1 MFFFL
6 SRAITGTRRRAF
18 CIVKEDEVEIGRT
31 QTSVIDDISTST
43 AAAVTTDKG
52 VCMPGV
58 VSWEDD
64 HHEDTNQFAV
74 TLSPRHG
81 GGLPL
86 ELTVE
91 LWETSL
97 AKDEDDDEESISVG
111 KRATGHA
118 NMTFIRSRTNR
129 PQHEGQQSSVRRI
142 GTARV
147 RPDTLLLSVPG
158 RVSLPLEILPAGS
171 NSTCRRGAKGGAS
184 ISPGVGAA
192 GTKQT
197 VKAGKADEAGALTS
211 KIVLRVTPQ
220 AGLRW
225 ARRVMTAA
233 RAAKRFIA
241 LPSPPTLSP
250 GTTLLTT
257 SPNNH
262 SSTALSGDTN
272 DVHEAHVVYMTNAEG
287 SARKWRAPV
296 TPGNS
301 IPCKDYED
309 VLELVFASV
318 PACCPRA
325 PSLLVAPVS
334 DIGVRLGKVWIGPKI
349 AARHALVAH
358 RPEHYQQTSSNHD
371 KKNDGS
377 KGLNGGDKKTSYPS
391 SDGGDVPVEPPR
403 EDELFVRVVAAEAEG
418 LLRNIRARDMRTEQR
433 RMTLSRVR
441 EICDAWNHARAR
453 RGDRQHQGTAH
464 PTDHVKQEEPRRL
477 SSTRRLATGGSR
489 GGVNSGGNDGDDE
502 GEGQG
507 RMQDPDSDDSR
518 DKRGSDSSDED
529 DDDDDD
535 DDHIDGRAYGDLYRR
550 VLRALEIALPGVSIY
565 LGLLESGAQSIR
577 YVACT
582 RQSSMAGKQLKRGEG
597 ISFSCVGPSYAP
609 YVVYPPR
616 TREASRQGRATINGN
631 SQARGPPRNEEEKQE
646 NATPRP
652 VSSSSLS
659 EPSTAEAVET
669 ATAAEIPSSARHQT
683 PHAERSLEEGVV
695 SIQKVFRGKLDR
707 DRMQHAH
714 QQHPAA
720 GNTSKGG
727 RTTFG
732 EAATK
737 KPALMIPKVFDYES
751 RVGWPFVCVP
761 LEGFLRSSSIGVMG
775 LDTFEQ
781 MGNSGSVRDQPETGV
796 VRMVAEA
803 ARSELWSWN
812 ERYFREEHLRC
823 LSSSLFCKEIL
834 GNSVSL
840 FMSLTT
846 CRTAPMRFM

>member
-1 MFFFL
+1 MSWFSLASCFLFAPSGHVSVTYRTAWDLLNNASMFCFL
-6 SRAITGTRRRAF
+6 ITGVLSGTRRRAF

-31 QTSVIDDISTST
+31 QTSIIDDISTST
-43 AAAVTTDKG
+43 TAAVTTDKG
-52 VCMPGV
+52 ICMPGI
-58 VSWEDD
+58 VSWED

-74 TLSPRHG
+74 TISPRHG

-97 AKDEDDDEESISVG
+97 AKDEHDDEDRVG
-111 KRATGHA
+111 KRAAGIA
-118 NMTFIRSRTNR
+118 NVTFMRNRKNR
-129 PQHEGQQSSVRRI
+129 PEHEGQQSSVRRI

-147 RPDTLLLSVPG
+147 RPDTLLLSLPG
-158 RVSLPLEILPAGS
+158 RVSLPLELLPAGS
-171 NSTCRRGAKGGAS
+171 NSTCRSGAKGSAR

-197 VKAGKADEAGALTS
+197 AKVGKAEEARALTS

-225 ARRVMTAA
+225 ARRVITAA
-233 RAAKRFIA
+233 RAAKRFITR
-241 LPSPPTLSP
+241 PSPPILSP
-250 GTTLLTT
+250 PTKLLSS
-257 SPNNH
+257 SPNNTN
-262 SSTALSGDTN
+262 STAISDDT
-272 DVHEAHVVYMTNAEG
+272 DDAHEAHVVYMTNAEG

-309 VLELVFASV
+309 VLELVFGSV

-371 KKNDGS
+371 KHNACG
-377 KGLNGGDKKTSYPS
+377 KGLNGGDKMTYLPS
-391 SDGGDVPVEPPR
+391 SDGGGALAEPPR
-403 EDELFVRVVAAEAEG
+403 EDELFARVVAAEAES
-418 LLRNIRARDMRTEQR
+418 LLRNIRARDMRAEQR
-433 RMTLSRVR
+433 RMTLNRVR

-453 RGDRQHQGTAH
+453 RGDPQFQETAH
-464 PTDHVKQEEPRRL
+464 PMDHAKQEEARRL
-477 SSTRRLATGGSR
+477 SNARRLATGGAR
-489 GGVNSGGNDGDDE
+489 GGVPGGGNAGGDE

-507 RMQDPDSDDSR
+507 RTQETDRDDSR
-518 DKRGSDSSDED
+518 DKPGSHSSDEDDED

-535 DDHIDGRAYGDLYRR
+535 DDDHIGGRAYGDLYRR

-597 ISFSCVGPSYAP
+597 ISFSCVGPVYAP

-616 TREASRQGRATINGN
+616 RRGGSKQGRASSSSN
-631 SQARGPPRNEEEKQE
+631 SQPPGPPRNEEEKQE

-659 EPSTAEAVET
+659 EPSTTEVAETET
-669 ATAAEIPSSARHQT
+669 AEEIPSSDRHQT
-683 PHAERSLEEGVV
+683 PHTEKSLEEGVV

-707 DRMQHAH
+707 DRMQHAP

-720 GNTSKGG
+720 
-727 RTTFG
+727 G

-737 KPALMIPKVFDYES
+737 KPALMIPKVFDYDG

-803 ARSELWSWN
+803 ARSELWS
-812 ERYFREEHLRC
+812 
-823 LSSSLFCKEIL
+823 
-834 GNSVSL
+834 
-840 FMSLTT
+840 
-846 CRTAPMRFM
+846 